1 MKTKPVDTISFGYQ
15 HPLKTL
21 WRKGLLPTVKKGF
34 YGDELTMKTVSL
46 EHLQPKSQ
54 GGKTSLDNLVLAS
67 KRTNNLRGD
76 KPLQLFIMKQKA
88 IEYFYQFINIK
99 IKGFDGNK
107 YIESVLNK
115 LSELN
120 IKLF

>member
-21 WRKGLLPTVKKGF
+21 WKKGLLPTVKKGF

-67 KRTNNLRGD
+67 NRTNNLRGD
-76 KPLQLFIMKQKA
+76 KPLQLFIIKQKA

-107 YIESVLNK
+107 YIENALNK

>member
-21 WRKGLLPTVKKGF
+21 WKKGLLPTVKKGF
-34 YGDELTMKTVSL
+34 YGDKLTMKTVSL

-107 YIESVLNK
+107 YIESALNK

>member
-21 WRKGLLPTVKKGF
+21 WKKGLLPTVKKGF

-54 GGKTSLDNLVLAS
+54 GGKTSLDNLVLTS

-76 KPLQLFIMKQKA
+76 KPLQLFIIKQKA

-107 YIESVLNK
+107 YIESALNK

>member
-21 WRKGLLPTVKKGF
+21 WKKGLLPTVKKGF

-76 KPLQLFIMKQKA
+76 KPLQLFIIKQKA

>member
-21 WRKGLLPTVKKGF
+21 WKKGLLPTVKKGF

-107 YIESVLNK
+107 YIESALNK
-115 LSELN
+115 LYELN

>member
-21 WRKGLLPTVKKGF
+21 WKKELLPTVKKGF

-67 KRTNNLRGD
+67 RRTNNLRGN
-76 KPLQLFIMKQKA
+76 KPLQLFIIKQKA

-107 YIESVLNK
+107 YIENVLNK

>member
-1 MKTKPVDTISFGYQ
+1 MKTKPVNTISFGYQ

-21 WRKGLLPTVKKGF
+21 WKKGLLPTVKKGF

-76 KPLQLFIMKQKA
+76 KPLQLFIIKQKA

-107 YIESVLNK
+107 YIESALNK

>member
-21 WRKGLLPTVKKGF
+21 WKKGLLPTVRKGF
-34 YGDELTMKTVSL
+34 YGDELTIKTLSL

-54 GGKTSLDNLVLAS
+54 GGETSLENLVLAS
-67 KRTNNLRGD
+67 RRMNNLRGD
-76 KPLQLFIMKQKA
+76 KPLQSFIIKDKA
-88 IEYFYQFINIK
+88 IEYFYQFIKIK
-99 IKGFDGNK
+99 IKDFNGDE
-107 YIESVLNK
+107 YIAKVLNK

>member
-21 WRKGLLPTVKKGF
+21 WKKGLLPTVKKGF
-34 YGDELTMKTVSL
+34 YGHELTMKTVSL

-67 KRTNNLRGD
+67 KITNNLRGD
-76 KPLQLFIMKQKA
+76 KPLQLFIIKQKA

-107 YIESVLNK
+107 YIESALNK

>member
-21 WRKGLLPTVKKGF
+21 WKKGLLPTVKKGF

>member
-21 WRKGLLPTVKKGF
+21 WKKGLLPTVKKGF

-67 KRTNNLRGD
+67 NRTNNLRGD
-76 KPLQLFIMKQKA
+76 KPLQLFIIKQKA

-107 YIESVLNK
+107 YIESALNK

>member
-21 WRKGLLPTVKKGF
+21 WKKGLLPTVKKGF

-76 KPLQLFIMKQKA
+76 KPLQLFIIKQKA

-107 YIESVLNK
+107 YIESALNK

>member
-21 WRKGLLPTVKKGF
+21 WKKGLLPTVKKGF

-107 YIESVLNK
+107 YIESALNK